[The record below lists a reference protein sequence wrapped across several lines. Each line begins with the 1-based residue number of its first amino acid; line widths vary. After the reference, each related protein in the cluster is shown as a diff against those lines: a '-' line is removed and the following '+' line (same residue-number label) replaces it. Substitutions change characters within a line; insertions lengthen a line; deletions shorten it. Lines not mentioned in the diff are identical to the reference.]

1 MGSTVIAKLDTISK
15 LYGRFAALRKVSCAF
30 EAGNCYVL
38 LGENGAGKSTLLR
51 VLAGL
56 LAPTLGTITT
66 YFEDMSGNGNNP
78 GASPLGESPKDAR
91 QHIGYMSHAPM
102 LYDELTATE
111 NLDYF
116 AGLYPRGSTLSA
128 EVALRS
134 VNLDPALTRPVAQYS
149 QGMRQRTS
157 LARVLIAQP
166 RLLLLDEPFSN
177 MDAASAR
184 QMLAL
189 IGRMRDEGRTVVLT
203 THQRELAEPIADALL
218 TMRAGSLVDIQLRT
232 SQ

>member
-1 MGSTVIAKLDTISK
+1 MSGKVIAKLDAISK
-15 LYGRFAALRKVSCAF
+15 LYGRFAALRKVSCTF
-30 EAGNCYVL
+30 EAGRCYVL

-56 LAPTLGTITT
+56 LAPTLGSITT
-66 YFEDMSGNGNNP
+66 YFEDM
-78 GASPLGESPKDAR
+78 AGESPKDAR

-102 LYDELTATE
+102 LYDELTAAE

-116 AGLYPRGSTLSA
+116 AGLYPVGSTMSPEA
-128 EVALRS
+128 ALRS
-134 VNLDPALTRPVAQYS
+134 VNLDPALTRTVAQYS

-177 MDAASAR
+177 MDAASGQ
-184 QMLAL
+184 QMLSL
-189 IGRMRDEGRTVVLT
+189 IGRMRDDGRTVVLT
-203 THQRELAEPIADALL
+203 THQRELAEPIADTLL
-218 TMRAGSLVDIQLRT
+218 TMRAGSLVEMISKSLTPART
-232 SQ
+232 SP

>member
-1 MGSTVIAKLDTISK
+1 MSGYVIARVDAVSK
-15 LYGRFAALRKVSCAF
+15 LYGRFAALRKVSYAF
-30 EAGNCYVL
+30 EAGRCYVL

-66 YFEDMSGNGNNP
+66 YFEDASVSGHTTD
-78 GASPLGESPKDAR
+78 ASPKEAR

-102 LYDELTATE
+102 LYDELTAAE

-116 AGLYPRGSTLSA
+116 AGLYPRGTTLPA

-134 VNLDPALTRPVAQYS
+134 VNLDPKLTRPVAQYS

-177 MDAASAR
+177 MDAASAQ
-184 QMLAL
+184 QMLGL

-203 THQRELAEPIADALL
+203 THQRELAEPIADQLL
-218 TMRAGSLVDIQLRT
+218 TMRAGSLVDMAAGPRLA
-232 SQ
+232 S